1 MIGIMEKEL
10 EARFSEM
17 DAKMAE
23 LLAATK
29 NLEKIMFAIVQQL
42 KAEAQSK
49 HHLYP
54 DSYYSGIRAKTNA

>member
-1 MIGIMEKEL
+1 MEKEL

-17 DAKMAE
+17 DAKLVE

-29 NLEKIMFAIVQQL
+29 GLEKIMFAVVQQL

-54 DSYYSGIRAKTNA
+54 DSYYSGVGTKSKTCG